1 MSSFKYKNMQ
11 QFVKQTL
18 YPYVV
23 NLTLLIK
30 DIFKR
35 LSELENTLST
45 DISNGLEG
53 LQKQI
58 SNNDADIA
66 SLQTQITNNDSDISS
81 LQSQIKS
88 NDSDIS
94 TIQTNVAQIYGV
106 NYSSITSSTMLL
118 TPNELATKI
127 ANIYGTT
134 ASNLEATNLPTYTY
148 KGTKKNA
155 TLGNISTDLVNHANS
170 VATPITKSGAV
181 GTNPHNVAYMSLVD
195 WTYGTNPPD
204 SNLNAAV
211 KVYDQLLS
219 SV

>member
-30 DIFKR
+30 DLFKR
-35 LSELENTLST
+35 LTDLENKLAT
-45 DISNGLEG
+45 DVNTKLEG
-53 LQKQI
+53 LHSQI
-58 SNNDADIA
+58 NSNDTDIANLQTQIVSNDADIIN
-66 SLQTQITNNDSDISS
+66 LQNQID
-81 LQSQIKS
+81 S
-88 NDSDIS
+88 NDDDIIE
-94 TIQTNVAQIYGV
+94 IQTNIEQIYGV
-106 NYSSITSSTMLL
+106 PYTSITTSTMLL
-118 TPNELATKI
+118 TPNELTEKI
-127 ANIYGTT
+127 ASIYGVDPDK
-134 ASNLEATNLPTYTY
+134 LETSSIPTYTY
-148 KGTKKNA
+148 KGTKKPA

-170 VATPITKSGAV
+170 VATPTTASGKV

-204 SNLNAAV
+204 NKLSSAV
-211 KVYDQLLS
+211 KVYDQILS